1 MASSNGGA
9 IPKTGLRN
17 KPPVDYKKMND
28 GAASESSEDHVYQQ
42 DIVEVG
48 GTFDTSQCDSGRQ
61 SSTALK
67 VLDQEIHELETSIKK
82 VKSQL
87 KETLIRKA
95 KQLRS
100 EKVAKLRR
108 ELFLA
113 EQQLQKAEESGEL
126 KSRKPMTFKQTVRE
140 GSQIVENEPEN
151 VRNKSGTGVTMDMSL
166 HDLRALSQ
174 LNDEV
179 DRDMRNLGLN
189 SETESSDSSESGL
202 SESSGLDVKKSS
214 KVQKRRKKSLKSRL
228 HQKSADSV
236 KFPQIWPHAALQ
248 YEFVSESVSFMSLD
262 VKMFVAGELEII
274 LSKQIPVSEKL
285 GRLRFLKKIMY
296 FSTIYEWKALLKFY
310 AAWVRRIEI
319 GLNTWSDSSVE
330 IETPMLTKFPLKPK
344 MQSKRDYVKPEE
356 QVWWCADYN
365 NQTCSFSTSSH
376 QKSVKGHLRNVRHIC
391 SACHRAD
398 KALLEHPKSSS
409 ACPYNRI

>member
-17 KPPVDYKKMND
+17 EPPVDYEKMND
-28 GAASESSEDHVYQQ
+28 DAASESSEDHVYQQ
-42 DIVEVG
+42 DSVEVG
-48 GTFDTSQCDSGRQ
+48 GTFDTSQCDSGHQ

-67 VLDQEIHELETSIKK
+67 VLDQEIHQLETSIKK

-87 KETLIRKA
+87 KETSIRKA

-100 EKVAKLRR
+100 EKVAKLSR

-113 EQQLQKAEESGEL
+113 EQQLQKVEESGE
-126 KSRKPMTFKQTVRE
+126 RKPMTFKQTVRE

-151 VRNKSGTGVTMDMSL
+151 VHNKSWTGVAMDMSL

-179 DRDMRNLGLN
+179 DRDMRNFGLN
-189 SETESSDSSESGL
+189 SDSSKSGL
-202 SESSGLDVKKSS
+202 SESSCLDVKKSS
-214 KVQKRRKKSLKSRL
+214 KVQKRRKKSLKSGL

-248 YEFVSESVSFMSLD
+248 YEFVSESVSFMSFD

-274 LSKQIPVSEKL
+274 LSKQI
-285 GRLRFLKKIMY
+285 RY
-296 FSTIYEWKALLKFY
+296 
-310 AAWVRRIEI
+310 
-319 GLNTWSDSSVE
+319 
-330 IETPMLTKFPLKPK
+330 
-344 MQSKRDYVKPEE
+344 
-356 QVWWCADYN
+356 
-365 NQTCSFSTSSH
+365 
-376 QKSVKGHLRNVRHIC
+376 QKNWAG
-391 SACHRAD
+391 
-398 KALLEHPKSSS
+398 
-409 ACPYNRI
+409 

>member
-1 MASSNGGA
+1 M
-9 IPKTGLRN
+9 
-17 KPPVDYKKMND
+17 
-28 GAASESSEDHVYQQ
+28 
-42 DIVEVG
+42 
-48 GTFDTSQCDSGRQ
+48 
-61 SSTALK
+61 
-67 VLDQEIHELETSIKK
+67 
-82 VKSQL
+82 
-87 KETLIRKA
+87 
-95 KQLRS
+95 
-100 EKVAKLRR
+100 
-108 ELFLA
+108 
-113 EQQLQKAEESGEL
+113 
-126 KSRKPMTFKQTVRE
+126 
-140 GSQIVENEPEN
+140 
-151 VRNKSGTGVTMDMSL
+151 KSG
-166 HDLRALSQ
+166 
-174 LNDEV
+174 
-179 DRDMRNLGLN
+179 
-189 SETESSDSSESGL
+189 
-202 SESSGLDVKKSS
+202 
-214 KVQKRRKKSLKSRL
+214 L

-248 YEFVSESVSFMSLD
+248 YEYVSESVSFMSLD

>member
-87 KETLIRKA
+87 KETSIRKA

-166 HDLRALSQ
+166 HDLRALSH
-174 LNDEV
+174 V
-179 DRDMRNLGLN
+179 K
-189 SETESSDSSESGL
+189 SSE
-202 SESSGLDVKKSS
+202 
-214 KVQKRRKKSLKSRL
+214 
-228 HQKSADSV
+228 
-236 KFPQIWPHAALQ
+236 I
-248 YEFVSESVSFMSLD
+248 
-262 VKMFVAGELEII
+262 
-274 LSKQIPVSEKL
+274 
-285 GRLRFLKKIMY
+285 
-296 FSTIYEWKALLKFY
+296 
-310 AAWVRRIEI
+310 
-319 GLNTWSDSSVE
+319 
-330 IETPMLTKFPLKPK
+330 
-344 MQSKRDYVKPEE
+344 
-356 QVWWCADYN
+356 
-365 NQTCSFSTSSH
+365 
-376 QKSVKGHLRNVRHIC
+376 
-391 SACHRAD
+391 
-398 KALLEHPKSSS
+398 
-409 ACPYNRI
+409 